1 MAEDVLLKLFEIMRE
16 ALPGVRRVMVM
27 TNPTNPSNP
36 PMLDL
41 LKGHAAKEGLSID
54 ATIVSA
60 PSAPNFRSCH

>member
-1 MAEDVLLKLFEIMRE
+1 MAEDMLLKLFEIMRE

-41 LKGHAAKEGLSID
+41 LPPLPKC
-54 ATIVSA
+54 
-60 PSAPNFRSCH
+60 RSNLLARCLC